1 MHEKIHGTKLRGFS
15 ILELM
20 ATVTFLGVL
29 ASFAIPAF
37 VGYAERARVNAAIG
51 EIGSASVELH
61 RWRLNNGNGTFPD
74 TLGDAGITMPNDPWG
89 NSYVYEDVATAGTV
103 RTHSGAPV
111 NTEFDL
117 YSRGADGNT
126 ATSLTASS
134 ALDDIVLARDGAF
147 VGMAEHY

>member
-1 MHEKIHGTKLRGFS
+1 MHGKIHGTKQRGFS

-20 ATVTFLGVL
+20 ATIMFLGVL

-37 VGYAERARVNAAIG
+37 VGYTERARVNAAVG
-51 EIGSASVELH
+51 EIGRVSVELH
-61 RWRLNNGNGTFPD
+61 RWRLNNGSGAFPD
-74 TLGDAGITMPNDPWG
+74 TLAAAGITMPDDPWG

-103 RTHSGAPV
+103 RTHSGAAV

-117 YSRGADGNT
+117 YSRGPDGSS

-134 ALDDIVLARDGAF
+134 SLDDIVLARDGAY
-147 VGMAEHY
+147 VGMAEYY